1 MAKDINTPGDGHDPG
16 NTTDKPQSRRS
27 VGPVAKPRPRSL
39 ARSGKR
45 ASPAPEPD
53 RDPAK
58 ALPQLSEELN
68 WPAIPPRDSRIGRHE
83 PIRRSGGPRTAEGRA
98 VASRNALTHG
108 AYAMPPSSSEEYGQH
123 LVQTERYFNPTGPVE
138 SHLVQQI
145 AQEIWRL
152 DAIGRYERGAV
163 SMLDASEPA
172 APLIARAVGFPY
184 GPEHHHLLCRPDD
197 LLLRSR
203 LSWRLD
209 DMGLSAGEGF
219 GPLPEL
225 ARVLRRP
232 LPGPDI
238 DAEEAIMRRVDDAL
252 LLARSGGALH
262 ARLAGSGGQELL
274 AEYWVLRNHDA
285 ITRERWALVHARVL
299 ELLSNPALVR
309 ARQSSVATLLK
320 LHDRL
325 MLLQQ
330 THPNGVPV
338 HGSRRG

>member
-1 MAKDINTPGDGHDPG
+1 MAKDINTPGEGHDPV
-16 NTTDKPQSRRS
+16 NPTDKPQSRPG
-27 VGPVAKPRPRSL
+27 VGPVAGPRPRSPS
-39 ARSGKR
+39 RSGKR

-58 ALPQLSEELN
+58 ALPRLPEELN

-83 PIRRSGGPRTAEGRA
+83 PIRRSGGPRTEEGRA

-108 AYAMPPSSSEEYGQH
+108 AYAMPPSSSDEYGQH
-123 LVQTERYFNPTGPVE
+123 LVQAERYFNPSGPVQ
-138 SHLVQQI
+138 SQLVQQI

-152 DAIGRYERGAV
+152 ETIGRYERCAV

-172 APLIARAVGFPY
+172 AALIARAVGFPY
-184 GPEHHHLLCRPDD
+184 GPEHHHLLRRPDD
-197 LLLRSR
+197 LLLRRR

-209 DMGLSAGEGF
+209 DMGLSAGEGL

-225 ARVLRRP
+225 ARALRRP

-238 DAEEAIMRRVDDAL
+238 DAEEALMRRVDDAL
-252 LLARSGGALH
+252 RLGRSGGALH
-262 ARLAGSGGQELL
+262 ARLAGPGGPELL

-285 ITRERWALVHARVL
+285 ITRERWALVNAKVL
-299 ELLSNPALVR
+299 DLLSRPALVR
-309 ARQSSVATLLK
+309 ARQSSAATLLK

-330 THPNGVPV
+330 TLPNGVPV
-338 HGSRRG
+338 HGARRG